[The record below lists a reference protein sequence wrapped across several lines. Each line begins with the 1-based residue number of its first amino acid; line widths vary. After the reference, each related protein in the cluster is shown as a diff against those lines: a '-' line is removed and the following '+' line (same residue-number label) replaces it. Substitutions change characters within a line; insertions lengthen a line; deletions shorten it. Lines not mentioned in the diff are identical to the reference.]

1 MESSTYFHMKT
12 KILADLQ
19 VCISVPLTFNSLV
32 SKAANNELHALTRDG
47 SKMDQEA
54 KGDKN
59 TS

>member
-1 MESSTYFHMKT
+1 MKT

-32 SKAANNELHALTRDG
+32 SKAANNELHAFTRDG